1 LGKLITLNL
10 YDPGII
16 GLEGSMPTT
25 IELNQIIRDREAEI
39 LQLQG
44 IVSDYGVQIQRLTL
58 ELNAFKEL

>member
-1 LGKLITLNL
+1 
-10 YDPGII
+10 
-16 GLEGSMPTT
+16 MPTT